1 MTVIRKKTQDWVC
14 TLQIPGLCFLVL
26 FFLMFVGCTDGSKSY
41 KVNRPMT
48 DEVGKTAT
56 DEKKT
61 ELLKRIDHRFEDPEA
76 HYELGQMYHAEGL
89 WTKAEDSYNTAL
101 NFKPA
106 HRHAQAA
113 MVKVMIDSGNTTKA
127 AQLADIYM
135 GQASIDA
142 AESLRLALA
151 FQKQQLDEYAVQCYQ
166 QAMRLAPNSA
176 KVNRQMGYYYLSK
189 GNKERARDY
198 LSRSFALNPNQPEVA
213 GELGR
218 LGVETRIPRKTE
230 QNTRRMDKIVEE
242 SDKSYQ

>member
-1 MTVIRKKTQDWVC
+1 MTATRHKTQDQGC
-14 TLQIPGLCFLVL
+14 KIQILGLCFLVSNFLL
-26 FFLMFVGCTDGSKSY
+26 FGGCFNDLKSY
-41 KVNRPMT
+41 KISRPGV
-48 DEVGKTAT
+48 DEVGKTTT
-56 DEKKT
+56 DEKKA
-61 ELLKRIDHRFEDPEA
+61 ELLKRIDRKFENPET
-76 HYELGQMYHAEGL
+76 HYELGRLYHTEGL

-106 HRHAQAA
+106 HRQAQAA

-142 AESLRLALA
+142 TESLKLALA
-151 FQKQQLDEYAVQCYQ
+151 FQRQLLDEYAVQCYR
-166 QAMRLAPNSA
+166 QALRLAPNSA

-189 GNKERARDY
+189 GDRERAKDY

-230 QNTRRMDKIVEE
+230 QRTGKLDKIVDR
-242 SDKSYQ
+242 SDEHYR